1 MDLLLVE
8 DMIYAFLIVQIRI
21 TILMPIFAAL
31 TRIQITLTVQNRHG
45 FDFQEVN
52 KITNL
57 R

>member
-1 MDLLLVE
+1 
-8 DMIYAFLIVQIRI
+8 MIYAFMIVQIRI
-21 TILMPIFAAL
+21 TILMPIFVTL